1 MDDGFPAMD
10 YNRDLGDLFPP
21 DDSAEVPITAQSQ
34 NVAGGLRLFF
44 RRATLMFQI
53 LLVIITTT
61 VPFAMAITKVR
72 RFLTAKSTS
81 APLDVAKNL
90 GMNDAK
96 IQVARIT
103 STLEKTK
110 TILASAKLDR
120 ASLADDL
127 KRMGIRSASDIKA
140 NSLARRIAEDIGRI
154 SNEIDSY
161 EQKIASVSTQLLQ
174 AKAIVR
180 RIEMEQSGL
189 TEEEL
194 KDLSRQLHEADTN
207 SDGWTQSISPM
218 ELEQAV
224 NKALKQ

>member
-1 MDDGFPAMD
+1 MDDGFLEMD
-10 YNRDLGDLFPP
+10 DNLDLSDSHLP
-21 DDSAEVPITAQSQ
+21 DDSAEAPTTTQSP
-34 NVAGGLRLFF
+34 NVVGGLRMFF
-44 RRATLMFQI
+44 RRVNLMFQI

-61 VPFAMAITKVR
+61 LPFAMAIHKVR
-72 RFLTAKSTS
+72 RFFNTKQVGTQV
-81 APLDVAKNL
+81 DIDKNE
-90 GMNDAK
+90 GTKDAK

-110 TILASAKLDR
+110 TILASAKTDR
-120 ASLADDL
+120 ETLADHL
-127 KRMGIRSASDIKA
+127 KSMGIRSASDIKA
-140 NSLARRIAEDIGRI
+140 NTLARRTAEDIGRI

-194 KDLSRQLHEADTN
+194 TNLSRQLHEADTN

-224 NKALKQ
+224 NKALKH